1 MSPQSVRTVRA
12 LPCMREG
19 DTAVLHEKTAIR
31 LASCLSF
38 FCIVI
43 RCYFDLKV
51 QLTPKYF
58 FCLNK
63 SLHLFETHCV
73 FLN

>member
-31 LASCLSF
+31 WASCLSF

-43 RCYFDLKV
+43 RCYFDLK
-51 QLTPKYF
+51 
-58 FCLNK
+58 FC
-63 SLHLFETHCV
+63 
-73 FLN
+73 